1 MNMQKYKFEDD
12 SHVDFFAALKE
23 MQTNEVSDTIG
34 GGGAAAEEPTCL
46 ITGQP
51 LNACH
56 VKLPCGHQFNYE
68 PLYQE
73 VMRQKGRF
81 GWNNYHEKLNLYQV
95 KCPYCRCIANQL
107 LPYIDNNLH
116 PVIKR
121 LTGINAPAFA
131 CMPGTP
137 CENDNC
143 NSNAFCE
150 HNESVY
156 CYKHYQ
162 KALNPKP
169 VSRPKAKK
177 TNATNATNA
186 TDATNATNATNA
198 TTSRCVAENQSGKNK
213 GKQCKLM
220 ASSGSM
226 LCKIHAKCNMIM
238 AVGTVL
244 L

>member
-1 MNMQKYKFEDD
+1 MQKYTFEDD
-12 SHVDFFAALKE
+12 LHVDFFAALKE
-23 MQTNEVSDTIG
+23 MQTNEVTSTV
-34 GGGAAAEEPTCL
+34 GAAAEKEEKEEEPICL

-51 LNACH
+51 LNATH
-56 VKLPCGHQFNYE
+56 VKLPCGHPFNYV

-81 GWNNYHEKLNLYQV
+81 GWSNYHEKLNMNQV

-107 LPYIDNNLH
+107 LPYIDNNSH

-121 LTGINAPAFA
+121 LTGINAPASA
-131 CMPGTP
+131 CMTGTP
-137 CENDNC
+137 CEHATC

-169 VSRPKAKK
+169 VAKPKAKQ
-177 TNATNATNA
+177 TNGTTN
-186 TDATNATNATNA
+186 
-198 TTSRCVAENQSGKNK
+198 RCIAENQSGKNK

-226 LCKIHAKCNMIM
+226 LCKTHAKCNMVM
-238 AVGTVL
+238 AIGTVL

>member
-1 MNMQKYKFEDD
+1 MQKYKFEDD
-12 SHVDFFAALKE
+12 LHVDFFAALKE
-23 MQTNEVSDTIG
+23 IQKNEV
-34 GGGAAAEEPTCL
+34 GAAAAVAEEKEEEPTCL

-51 LNACH
+51 LNATH
-56 VKLPCGHQFNYE
+56 VKLPCGHPFNYV

-81 GWNNYHEKLNLYQV
+81 GWSNYHEKLNMNQV

-107 LPYIDNNLH
+107 LPYIDNNSH

-121 LTGINAPAFA
+121 LTGINAPASA

-137 CENDNC
+137 CGHVNC
-143 NSNAFCE
+143 KSNAFCE

-169 VSRPKAKK
+169 VAKPKAKK
-177 TNATNATNA
+177 PNATN
-186 TDATNATNATNA
+186 
-198 TTSRCVAENQSGKNK
+198 RCVAENQSGKNK

-226 LCKIHAKCNMIM
+226 LCKTHAKCNMVM
-238 AVGTVL
+238 AIGTVL

>member
-1 MNMQKYKFEDD
+1 MQKYTFEDD
-12 SHVDFFAALKE
+12 LHVDFFAALKE
-23 MQTNEVSDTIG
+23 MQTNEVPSTV
-34 GGGAAAEEPTCL
+34 GAEKEEKEEKEEEEEPTCL

-51 LNACH
+51 LNATH
-56 VKLPCGHQFNYE
+56 VKLPCGHPFNYV

-81 GWNNYHEKLNLYQV
+81 GWSNYHEKLNMNQV

-107 LPYIDNNLH
+107 LPYIDNNAH

-121 LTGINAPAFA
+121 LTGINAPAST

-137 CENDNC
+137 CAHVTC
-143 NSNAFCE
+143 RSNAFCE

-169 VSRPKAKK
+169 KPNAKQ
-177 TNATNATNA
+177 TNATNATN
-186 TDATNATNATNA
+186 N
-198 TTSRCVAENQSGKNK
+198 RCIAENQSGKNK
-213 GKQCKLM
+213 GNQCKLK

-226 LCKIHAKCNMIM
+226 LCKIHAKCNMVM

>member
-1 MNMQKYKFEDD
+1 MQKYTFEDD
-12 SHVDFFAALKE
+12 LHVDFFAALKE
-23 MQTNEVSDTIG
+23 MQTNEVPNTV
-34 GGGAAAEEPTCL
+34 GAEKEEEEPMCL

-51 LNACH
+51 LNTIH
-56 VKLPCGHQFNYE
+56 VKLSCGHPFNYV

-81 GWNNYHEKLNLYQV
+81 GWSNYHEKLNMNQV

-107 LPYIDNNLH
+107 LPYIDNNSH

-121 LTGINAPAFA
+121 LTGINAPASA

-137 CENDNC
+137 CAHVNC
-143 NSNAFCE
+143 SSNAFCE

-169 VSRPKAKK
+169 VARPKVKQ
-177 TNATNATNA
+177 TNATNATN
-186 TDATNATNATNA
+186 
-198 TTSRCVAENQSGKNK
+198 RCVAENQSGKNK
-213 GKQCKLM
+213 GNQCKLM

-226 LCKIHAKCNMIM
+226 LCKIHAKCNMVM